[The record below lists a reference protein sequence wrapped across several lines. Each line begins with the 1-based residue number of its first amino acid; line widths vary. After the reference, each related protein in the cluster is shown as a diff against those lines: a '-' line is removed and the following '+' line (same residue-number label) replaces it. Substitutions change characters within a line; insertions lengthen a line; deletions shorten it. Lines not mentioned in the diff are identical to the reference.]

1 MSRGV
6 TEGGEAY
13 FDPWFETAQ
22 SVTEGRHG
30 RGSTLRVWRH
40 GAVPL
45 TGEKGCSSLFSV
57 WNSRLEYCS
66 PCFDLAI
73 SGSFAQRYELLFH
86 SAFTNPLNYTKL
98 TTIQTRGTYF
108 YLKEFST
115 ISPHL
120 NELFGSEMRAGERE
134 KHSGRSYRRQWRNT
148 KHIIRD
154 LSGSHKVKISVFLFI
169 KSGD

>member
-1 MSRGV
+1 MA
-6 TEGGEAY
+6 EGAL
-13 FDPWFETAQ
+13 
-22 SVTEGRHG
+22 S
-30 RGSTLRVWRH
+30 
-40 GAVPL
+40 
-45 TGEKGCSSLFSV
+45 GEKGCSSLFSV

-86 SAFTNPLNYTKL
+86 SAFSNPLNYTKL

-134 KHSGRSYRRQWRNT
+134 KHSGRSYRRQWRST
-148 KHIIRD
+148 KRIIRD

-169 KSGD
+169 KSRD